1 MALGPDDVANVAFSK
16 PPIGQRGYDQ
26 AEVDDFLDRIEV
38 ALRHPDQHTLTA
50 EQVSTM
56 VFRTAAHGDRGYHEG
71 EVDDFLDRAAEA
83 LGGPPA
89 PAPSAPL
96 STDTGERPRTGFF
109 SSLFRRPPEI

>member
-1 MALGPDDVANVAFSK
+1 MTSQTLRSAN

-26 AEVDDFLDRIEV
+26 AEVDDFLDRIEA
-38 ALRHPDQHTLTA
+38 ALRHPDQHALTA

-83 LGGPPA
+83 LGGPRLPH
-89 PAPSAPL
+89 
-96 STDTGERPRTGFF
+96 
-109 SSLFRRPPEI
+109 RRPH